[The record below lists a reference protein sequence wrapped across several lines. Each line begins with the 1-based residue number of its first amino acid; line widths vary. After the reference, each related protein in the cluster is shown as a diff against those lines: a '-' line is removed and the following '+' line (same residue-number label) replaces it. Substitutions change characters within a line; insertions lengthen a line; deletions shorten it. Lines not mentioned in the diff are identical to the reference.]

1 MWSSQNLQFLYF
13 GRLDDEKWFASIVQ
27 MLQYFL
33 RQQKKL
39 PFVITIFG
47 AGKYEQVIKRLSHKD
62 KNIHYFGFQPLEII
76 KQHAKQSDY
85 ILMPSLFLE
94 TFGLSA
100 LNALSRGMPVI
111 GYKKWWL
118 EPFVLEDYDIGQFP
132 WSPEWQLRSMI
143 EKLLSGDV
151 DYIKNKKLVLT
162 IAERYSFDER
172 FVLFQKIFGGP
183 KKILLVTDFVQKLW
197 GIETYIHDI
206 AEELRLYGYTIRIL
220 GSEWWQTRW
229 SRLWSMLLSLCNIS
243 FAVRL
248 RSMICRFK
256 PDAIWYHS
264 VLRYV
269 GWLPLAASGRL
280 AKSYVM
286 LHDVWYIHPYPHR
299 VYEQSDIPSSI
310 GLFAFVCSARS
321 HNPLVWIAVA
331 TKWLMVRLLRKQF
344 VRMKSILVPSTFMQS
359 LLSPWTTNSIK
370 TLPHFIQ
377 K

>member
-1 MWSSQNLQFLYF
+1 MSAKLQFLYF
-13 GRLDDEKWFASIVQ
+13 GRLDDEKGFGAIAQ

-62 KNIHYFGFQPLEII
+62 KNIHYFGFQPLKII

-118 EPFVLEDYDIGQFP
+118 EPFVLPDYNIGQFS

-143 EKLLSGDV
+143 EKILSGDV
-151 DYIKNKKLVLT
+151 DYVKNKKLVLT

-172 FVLFQKIFGGP
+172 FILFQKIFGGP

-197 GIETYIHDI
+197 GIETYVHDI

-286 LHDVWYIHPYPHR
+286 LHDLWYIHPYPHR

-310 GLFAFVCSARS
+310 GLFAFVRSASS
-321 HNPLVWIAVA
+321 HNPLVWIVVA

-344 VRMKSILVPSTFMQS
+344 ARMKAVLVPSAFMQS

-370 TLPHFIQ
+370 TLPHFMQ